1 MEVKKMR
8 IAEIYEDD
16 VIYEVPYYQRYYE
29 WEKSNVKQF
38 LDDVKEIL
46 NVTYKNKTNHFLG
59 ILVLREFEDRDK
71 IKKMEVIDGQQRL
84 TTIFLIIKAMNIYY
98 AWINKNIDEELLDS
112 NSLSS
117 KCSELLK
124 LKLILNNEGKD
135 DHTLDEIY
143 KISLIKDDLKVHDFQ
158 EFVEKILEKIKFIN
172 KKSKIYKNF
181 IVILDWFNANGL
193 DIKEISDFKEK
204 FLNFELASIDVSSF
218 GDNPQNIFE
227 SINSKS
233 KKLDNIDLI
242 KNYIFM
248 NIKLN
253 QEQESLYNSYWIKI
267 ETSIS
272 KKELEDF
279 FKYVVMLKEQM
290 YIEEKDLGV
299 FKVFKKVYK
308 IFDLNSA
315 KCELKNLKYWCM
327 LYMASSIKIS
337 NEKLKDVADGYL
349 ELDQLK
355 NYINNEFNSSKF
367 TAYSIFFSMF
377 LLDKYLEKRIN
388 LKQFKE
394 IIRIVDSYILR
405 WNICI
410 NRGNLSSPLLE
421 ICALFQDS
429 DSNNLIIKIKEKIK
443 QFSGQF
449 RYFSDQELIARL
461 SNGSISGK
469 IQDILINLLE
479 KKHKFKY
486 KQDVYEE
493 QCNKEHIRPKKIKEV
508 SDWKPEF
515 WGQN

>member
-1 MEVKKMR
+1 
-8 IAEIYEDD
+8 
-16 VIYEVPYYQRYYE
+16 
-29 WEKSNVKQF
+29 
-38 LDDVKEIL
+38 
-46 NVTYKNKTNHFLG
+46 
-59 ILVLREFEDRDK
+59 
-71 IKKMEVIDGQQRL
+71 MEVIDGQQRL

-272 KKELEDF
+272 KR
-279 FKYVVMLKEQM
+279 
-290 YIEEKDLGV
+290 
-299 FKVFKKVYK
+299 
-308 IFDLNSA
+308 N
-315 KCELKNLKYWCM
+315 
-327 LYMASSIKIS
+327 
-337 NEKLKDVADGYL
+337 
-349 ELDQLK
+349 
-355 NYINNEFNSSKF
+355 
-367 TAYSIFFSMF
+367 
-377 LLDKYLEKRIN
+377 
-388 LKQFKE
+388 
-394 IIRIVDSYILR
+394 
-405 WNICI
+405 
-410 NRGNLSSPLLE
+410 
-421 ICALFQDS
+421 
-429 DSNNLIIKIKEKIK
+429 
-443 QFSGQF
+443 
-449 RYFSDQELIARL
+449 
-461 SNGSISGK
+461 
-469 IQDILINLLE
+469 
-479 KKHKFKY
+479 
-486 KQDVYEE
+486 
-493 QCNKEHIRPKKIKEV
+493 
-508 SDWKPEF
+508 
-515 WGQN
+515 